1 MSRAKNPR
9 STRMSKV
16 RVKDGDLP
24 QDFLEE
30 DEIQKPHVFDEA
42 ELLLGRKIKTVKSTQ
57 GKNIPDAPVIG
68 GYDKKKGYW
77 KYTYKK
83 PLKARNKIIASLI
96 SMGLSQTEAHRLVS
110 PKSKYQGDFC
120 MSVKDEKMVERIES
134 NVDELVSEARD
145 IIKGVAK
152 KAAENY
158 RDAVNQG
165 DLKASG
171 KVLEF
176 SGVFK
181 KQSDVN
187 VNLSFGEWLKSTQ
200 EERTIDITPQKAEG

>member
-1 MSRAKNPR
+1 
-9 STRMSKV
+9 
-16 RVKDGDLP
+16 
-24 QDFLEE
+24 
-30 DEIQKPHVFDEA
+30 
-42 ELLLGRKIKTVKSTQ
+42 
-57 GKNIPDAPVIG
+57 
-68 GYDKKKGYW
+68 
-77 KYTYKK
+77 
-83 PLKARNKIIASLI
+83 
-96 SMGLSQTEAHRLVS
+96 
-110 PKSKYQGDFC
+110 
-120 MSVKDEKMVERIES
+120 MSVKDEKMVERKES

-181 KQSDVN
+181 KQCDVN

-200 EERTIDITPQKAEG
+200 EERTIVISPQKVEG